1 MSLDTDFDKFL
12 SNSKSHFSRNYEL
25 QKYEYYRDLD
35 FDYQKYLQDTFHED
49 QSESNSEITY
59 TSKQKNSSEKHNVDE
74 LFKQYK
80 NRKLVFEKSKDI

>member
-49 QSESNSEITY
+49 QSESNSTITF
-59 TSKQKNSSEKHNVDE
+59 SSYSDLIESRNEK
-74 LFKQYK
+74 
-80 NRKLVFEKSKDI
+80 

>member
-49 QSESNSEITY
+49 QSESNSTITSSYNLEIR
-59 TSKQKNSSEKHNVDE
+59 EHE
-74 LFKQYK
+74 M
-80 NRKLVFEKSKDI
+80 R

>member
-25 QKYEYYRDLD
+25 QKYEYYRDLE

-49 QSESNSEITY
+49 QSESNSKITSSYNLEIR
-59 TSKQKNSSEKHNVDE
+59 EHE
-74 LFKQYK
+74 M
-80 NRKLVFEKSKDI
+80 R

>member
-25 QKYEYYRDLD
+25 QKYEYYRDLE

-49 QSESNSEITY
+49 QSESNS
-59 TSKQKNSSEKHNVDE
+59 
-74 LFKQYK
+74 
-80 NRKLVFEKSKDI
+80 

>member
-49 QSESNSEITY
+49 QSESNSTITSCFEIR
-59 TSKQKNSSEKHNVDE
+59 EDE
-74 LFKQYK
+74 M
-80 NRKLVFEKSKDI
+80 R

>member
-49 QSESNSEITY
+49 QSESNSTITSCFEIR
-59 TSKQKNSSEKHNVDE
+59 EHE
-74 LFKQYK
+74 M
-80 NRKLVFEKSKDI
+80 R